1 MPDMVLLEAEE
12 KMEKAIEN
20 LKRDFAQIR
29 TGRAN
34 PNILDHI
41 TIEYYGVKT
50 PIRQIGSVTMPEA
63 SQLLIKPYDKSTLKL
78 IEAAINI
85 SDLGIAP
92 QNDGS
97 TIRLVFPK
105 LTEERRREMVKN
117 LGKYSESCKVA
128 IRNVRRDAND
138 ALKKLELPEDEEKS
152 WQEDVQKLTDKF
164 VEKVSAETKIKENE
178 LMSF

>member
-12 KMEKAIEN
+12 KMEKAIEA

-34 PNILDHI
+34 PAILDHI
-41 TIEYYGVKT
+41 SIDYYGVKT
-50 PIRQIGSVTMPEA
+50 PVRQIGSITMPEA

-78 IEAAINI
+78 IEAAINQ
-85 SDLGIAP
+85 SDLGINP

-97 TIRLVFPK
+97 TLRLIFPK

-117 LGKYSESCKVA
+117 LGKYTEACKVN
-128 IRNVRRDAND
+128 IRNIRRDSND
-138 ALKKLELPEDEEKS
+138 ALKKLDLPEDEERS
-152 WQEDVQKLTDKF
+152 YQDEVQKLTDSF
-164 VEKVSAETKIKENE
+164 IEKVGKEAKIKEDE
-178 LMSF
+178 LMSI

>member
-34 PNILDHI
+34 PQILDHI
-41 TIEYYGVKT
+41 AIDYYGVKT

-78 IEAAINI
+78 IEAAINM
-85 SDLGIAP
+85 SDLGINP
-92 QNDGS
+92 QNDGTS
-97 TIRLVFPK
+97 IRLIFPK
-105 LTEERRREMVKN
+105 LTEERRREMVKS
-117 LGKYSESCKVA
+117 LGKYSENAKVA
-128 IRNVRRDAND
+128 VRNARRDAND
-138 ALKKLELPEDEEKS
+138 ALKKLSLPEDEEKGY
-152 WQEDVQKLTDKF
+152 QEDVQKLTDKF
-164 VEKVSAETKIKENE
+164 VEKVAEAAKEKENE

>member
-1 MPDMVLLEAEE
+1 MPDMILLEAEE

-34 PNILDHI
+34 PNVLDHI
-41 TIEYYGVKT
+41 SIEYYGVKT

-78 IEAAINI
+78 IEAAINV
-85 SDLGIAP
+85 SDLGINP

-97 TIRLVFPK
+97 SLRLVFPK

-117 LGKYSESCKVA
+117 LGKYSENCKVA

-138 ALKKLELPEDEEKS
+138 QLKKLELPEDEEKS
-152 WQEDVQKLTDKF
+152 WQDDVQKLTDKF
-164 VEKVSAETKIKENE
+164 VEKVSEEAKIKENE

>member
-34 PNILDHI
+34 PQVLDHI
-41 TIEYYGVKT
+41 CIDYYGVKT

-78 IEAAINI
+78 IEAAINV
-85 SDLGIAP
+85 SDLGINP
-92 QNDGS
+92 QNDGTS
-97 TIRLVFPK
+97 IRLIFPK
-105 LTEERRREMVKN
+105 LTEERRREMVKS
-117 LGKYSESCKVA
+117 LGKYSENAKVA
-128 IRNVRRDAND
+128 VRNARRDAND
-138 ALKKLELPEDEEKS
+138 ALKKLGLPEDDEKGY
-152 WQEDVQKLTDKF
+152 QDDVQKLTDKF
-164 VEKVSAETKIKENE
+164 VEKVANAAKEKENE